1 MVAYDYPILGI
12 FWTML
17 ILFLWIGWLFV
28 LFHVVFDIFRSRDI
42 GGWEKAAWLLV
53 VVIVPL
59 LGVLIYVLARGDSM
73 QQRDV
78 DRARAQQDQLDA
90 YVRQVA
96 GASGV
101 STADE
106 VAKLSALKDQGVI
119 TEQEF
124 ASSKSKLL
132 N

>member
-1 MVAYDYPILGI
+1 MLAYDYPILWI

-17 ILFLWIGWLFV
+17 IMFLWIGWLFI

-42 GGWEKAAWLLV
+42 GGWGKAAWLLL

-90 YVRQVA
+90 YVRQAA

-106 VAKLSALKDQGVI
+106 VAKLSALRDQGVI

>member
-1 MVAYDYPILGI
+1 MLAYDYPILGI

-17 ILFLWIGWLFV
+17 IMFLWIGWLFI

-42 GGWEKAAWLLV
+42 GGWGKAAWLLL

-90 YVRQVA
+90 YVRQAA

-106 VAKLSALKDQGVI
+106 VAKLSALRDQGVI

>member
-1 MVAYDYPILGI
+1 MLAYDYPILGI

-17 ILFLWIGWLFV
+17 ILFLWIGWLFI

-42 GGWEKAAWLLV
+42 GGWGKAAWLLL

>member
-1 MVAYDYPILGI
+1 MLAYDYPILGI
-12 FWTML
+12 FWTIL

-42 GGWEKAAWLLV
+42 GGWEKAAWLLI

>member
-1 MVAYDYPILGI
+1 MLEYDYPILGI

-17 ILFLWIGWLFV
+17 ILFLWIGWLFI

-42 GGWEKAAWLLV
+42 GGWGKAAWLLL

-90 YVRQVA
+90 YVRQAA

-106 VAKLSALKDQGVI
+106 VAKLSALRDQGVI

>member
-1 MVAYDYPILGI
+1 MLAYDYPILGI

-17 ILFLWIGWLFV
+17 ILFLWIGWLFI

-42 GGWEKAAWLLV
+42 GGWGKAAWLLL

-90 YVRQVA
+90 YVRQAA

-106 VAKLSALKDQGVI
+106 VAKLSALRDQGVI